1 MEKEAKTNTS
11 NYDLQVDIGR
21 RIFLEYD
28 SESLVCKWGL
38 TADEMWIYLTYL
50 NVPCRIHREDGRI
63 EELIDGSWNE
73 CRSFSTVMTIY
84 DMLCYHK
91 GTVPPVLCGRWCP
104 VGEFVVTGVQN
115 TVPFTRKYAT
125 LFQKQK
131 EKLRGACL
139 RLGGELQPPM
149 AGADITCKFQVTKF
163 FSLLLQFWEGDE
175 EFAPQLMLL
184 WDRNTTC
191 FMHFETTFYLQGD
204 LLERI
209 SAQLENRRCLLVGI
223 NAKYIHLNSAI
234 YSLKYSV
241 PETLRSSV
249 EIAEYTINHVYEQ
262 ILMDIFRRKPDMVG
276 ISCYIWNM
284 SVVKRLC
291 KDLAKVL
298 PGVPIWLGGPEAAH
312 AGDELFDE
320 LPITGVMFGEGEVVF
335 PKLLA
340 AWTDGTDLETVPGL
354 RFRSTMRGVSPDCEF
369 SAGDALPAERVI
381 ATADPPLADMDE
393 LPFLYDKEID
403 FDHRII
409 YYESSRGCPY
419 RCSYC
424 LSAIEKIM
432 RYRSLDLVLSEL
444 QWFLDRRVP
453 QVKFLDRTFNSNR
466 DRTLA
471 IWRYILEH
479 DNGVTN
485 FHFEVT
491 ADLMSQAEIELLRNM
506 RPGLVQLEIGVQT
519 TNPMTLEAI
528 NRRADMDRLKQV
540 TEAIRQGENVHQHLD
555 LIAGL
560 PFEDIDSFAN
570 SFNAVYRMQPSQLQ
584 LGFLKVLKGSPIAS
598 QVREFGL
605 VYRDEPPY
613 EVLHTAW
620 LTYED
625 IVRLKGIE
633 EMVETYYNSHQF
645 ELTVQALVRKFD
657 SPFAFYDALAVFAK
671 KENPEG
677 RSLSRMALF
686 EQMQRFIYEFFGK
699 CKEVFDTLLTMDYYL
714 RDNARNRPPFAVGRE
729 LPKSM
734 CGRDWHVEEISFDLE
749 RFLCDGTVFD
759 QVERWSFDY
768 SERCAISGNARLRK
782 ENIPI

>member
-1 MEKEAKTNTS
+1 MEKKS
-11 NYDLQVDIGR
+11 
-21 RIFLEYD
+21 
-28 SESLVCKWGL
+28 
-38 TADEMWIYLTYL
+38 
-50 NVPCRIHREDGRI
+50 
-63 EELIDGSWNE
+63 
-73 CRSFSTVMTIY
+73 
-84 DMLCYHK
+84 
-91 GTVPPVLCGRWCP
+91 
-104 VGEFVVTGVQN
+104 
-115 TVPFTRKYAT
+115 
-125 LFQKQK
+125 
-131 EKLRGACL
+131 
-139 RLGGELQPPM
+139 
-149 AGADITCKFQVTKF
+149 
-163 FSLLLQFWEGDE
+163 
-175 EFAPQLMLL
+175 
-184 WDRNTTC
+184 
-191 FMHFETTFYLQGD
+191 
-204 LLERI
+204 
-209 SAQLENRRCLLVGI
+209 CLLVGI
-223 NAKYIHLNSAI
+223 NAKYIHLNPAI
-234 YSLKYSV
+234 HSLKYSV
-241 PETLRSSV
+241 PEALRSSV

-284 SVVKRLC
+284 SLVKRLC

-298 PGVPIWLGGPEAAH
+298 PEVPIWLGGPEAAY

-320 LPITGVMFGEGEVVF
+320 IPITGVMFGEGEVVF

-340 AWTDGTDLETVPGL
+340 AWREGTALDEVPGL
-354 RFRSTMRGVSPDCEF
+354 KFRRRVENSVADDGRSFAMTVQPTFEILITDEPALAVM
-369 SAGDALPAERVI
+369 DA
-381 ATADPPLADMDE
+381 

-424 LSAIEKIM
+424 LSAIEKTM
-432 RYRSLDLVLSEL
+432 RYRSLELVLGEL
-444 QWFLDRRVP
+444 QWFLDRKVP

-466 DRTLA
+466 ERTLA
-471 IWRYILEH
+471 IWQYILDH
-479 DNGVTN
+479 DNDVTN

-491 ADLMSQAEIELLRNM
+491 ADRMSEEEIALLRRM

-528 NRRADMDRLKQV
+528 NRRTDMDRLKQV

-570 SFNAVYRMQPSQLQ
+570 SFNEVYRMRPSQLQ

-598 QVREFGL
+598 QIQAFDL

-633 EMVETYYNSHQF
+633 EMVEIYYNSHQF
-645 ELTVQALVRKFD
+645 ELTVEALVREYD
-657 SPFAFYDALAVFAK
+657 SPFAFYDALAAFAK

-677 RSLSRMALF
+677 KSLSRMGLF
-686 EQMQRFIYEFFGK
+686 EQIQRFIYEFFGK

-714 RDNARNRPPFAVGRE
+714 RDNARNRPPFAAGRE

-734 CGRDWHVEEISFDLE
+734 CGKDRHVEEISFDLE
-749 RFLCDGTVFD
+749 RFLRDGSVYD
-759 QVERWSFDY
+759 KIERWSFDY
-768 SERCAISGNARLRK
+768 SKRSAISGNARLRK